1 MNFQNGRTARK
12 APNRSETV
20 RRAKRRIGRRPY
32 GAQSAESVGDRT
44 NLK

>member
-1 MNFQNGRTARK
+1 MNFQNDRTARK

-32 GAQSAESVGDRT
+32 ESKIALFCA
-44 NLK
+44 NCAK